1 MNLLGVDPRRAGR
14 ANDWEFMRSTWP
26 PNGSPRWR
34 RTRNGV
40 STNLQH
46 RFAIVVPTPLASL
59 PTMDT
64 TPPDT
69 EKGVK
74 PMYVDAILSQLVLVL
89 LALLV
94 KRNHAF
100 HGLVAD
106 AHGSSQR

>member
-1 MNLLGVDPRRAGR
+1 MAAQRLTALAPHTQRRF
-14 ANDWEFMRSTWP
+14 NKSSTPVRDCGPNAISEP
-26 PNGSPRWR
+26 PNDGHNS
-34 RTRNGV
+34 TR
-40 STNLQH
+40 H
-46 RFAIVVPTPLASL
+46 R
-59 PTMDT
+59 
-64 TPPDT
+64 
-69 EKGVK
+69 KGVK